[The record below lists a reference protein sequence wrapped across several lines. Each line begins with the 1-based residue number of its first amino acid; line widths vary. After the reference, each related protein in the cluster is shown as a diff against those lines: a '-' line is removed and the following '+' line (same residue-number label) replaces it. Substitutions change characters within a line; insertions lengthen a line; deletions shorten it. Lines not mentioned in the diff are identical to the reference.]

1 MRGVRRVPDFIA
13 IAALGAVVA
22 AGIAGSAAAK
32 GTGMA
37 FVSNEKTNDL
47 TIIDPKTMTV
57 VGSIKTSHR
66 PRDMHF
72 NRDKTLIY
80 VACGDDDV
88 IDVVDVAQRKVIDQ
102 IPTGPSP
109 ETFRLS
115 ADNSTI
121 YVSNEENSSLQV
133 ITVKDKI
140 ITPRGAD
147 GRGARR
153 GRGERGRQDDLR
165 DVGSVRHGAC
175 RRCGGTGRWSTT
187 LSSARGR
194 GALH

>member
-47 TIIDPKTMTV
+47 TVIDPKTMTV

-115 ADNSTI
+115 ADDSTI
-121 YVSNEENSSLQV
+121 YVSTRRTRRCRSSRSRTRSSL
-133 ITVKDKI
+133 
-140 ITPRGAD
+140 
-147 GRGARR
+147 RR
-153 GRGERGRQDDLR
+153 
-165 DVGSVRHGAC
+165 C
-175 RRCGGTGRWSTT
+175 RRAPSPKGSR
-187 LSSARGR
+187 
-194 GALH
+194 